1 MKRVVLLFVMLCL
14 LFAGAGHLLAQ
25 QVVTGQVT
33 DKGGNPISG
42 ARVEGKGANVVV
54 TTGIDG
60 RFRLETPI
68 PIQKVRV
75 SSAGKNT
82 KEQYVSANTVV
93 VLSDPTWLTSQATRY
108 RWFVSPQIAFLGA
121 DSKDTPLGLA
131 AGVVKNVGGYAKVM
145 FSPMPSAKYTD
156 SAHDSGFYFY
166 GDGYKTGFFSATAGT
181 VLRLWSPFHLMLGA
195 GYAKRKVAVQHIS
208 GEYIE
213 VLSYSDNHKDEVK
226 VSTSGFAAEAM
237 LMTQFGHFTASA
249 GTTLWSTDNSYF
261 SFNLGVGYMF

>member
-1 MKRVVLLFVMLCL
+1 MKHKLLFIIVGL
-14 LFAGAGHLLAQ
+14 LLLAAGRLQAQ

-42 ARVEGKGANVVV
+42 ARVEGRGANVVV
-54 TTGIDG
+54 ITGIDG
-60 RFRLETPI
+60 RFRLETPV

-93 VLSDPTWLTSQATRY
+93 VLSDPTWLTQQATSY
-108 RWFVSPQIAFLGA
+108 RWFVSPQITFLGA

-131 AGVVKNVGGYAKVM
+131 VGVVKNFGGYAKVM
-145 FSPMPSAKYTD
+145 FSGMPSTKYTD
-156 SAHDSGFYFY
+156 SADDGGFYYY
-166 GDGYKTGFFSATAGT
+166 GNGYKTGFFSATAGA
-181 VLRLWSPFHLMLGA
+181 VIRLGSPFHLMLGA

-208 GEYIE
+208 GDYIE
-213 VLSYSDNHKDEVK
+213 VLDYDDNHKDNIK
-226 VSTSGFAAEAM
+226 VSFSGFAAEAM
-237 LMTQFGHFTASA
+237 LMTQFGHFTVNA